1 MDVYSP
7 STACIVGG
15 GFFLTGLLWIIIF
28 EGFGYD
34 ESFTFILSHWLIF
47 FWLIND
53 IFFLSNN
60 NLSKSFCGKTFVFLS
75 YFLILFSLMHRF
87 LLLYLFYKEKLLPTF
102 HSGRVYSLIV
112 PPTTAF

>member
-53 IFFLSNN
+53 IFFYRIIIYL
-60 NLSKSFCGKTFVFLS
+60 NLFVEKHL
-75 YFLILFSLMHRF
+75 YF
-87 LLLYLFYKEKLLPTF
+87 
-102 HSGRVYSLIV
+102 
-112 PPTTAF
+112 

>member
-34 ESFTFILSHWLIF
+34 ESFIFILSHWLIF
-47 FWLIND
+47 FGL
-53 IFFLSNN
+53 
-60 NLSKSFCGKTFVFLS
+60 
-75 YFLILFSLMHRF
+75 
-87 LLLYLFYKEKLLPTF
+87 
-102 HSGRVYSLIV
+102 
-112 PPTTAF
+112 